1 MTLTRRD
8 LLAGIGAGA
17 IGVGGLALHRD
28 APPFSQYTYAAPE
41 DDTDDRRLSIA
52 WYERYNGGFVA
63 NHAGTNDSLDTTL
76 DPNTGPEYVEEATF
90 VTDATGPVL
99 SVGNVLP
106 GDTGTLVVGLEVV
119 DGSDS
124 EALDVWLR
132 ASLTDDGEHGI
143 NGPERAAGDTTDD
156 DGELDEVAVVEVW
169 LDGSPLGSC
178 NGTKEFDETL
188 ESPLVAPAPFA
199 EAFAPTADAGDAEGL
214 LALDCIPP
222 GSLRCVAL
230 RWAIPAETGNRAQGD
245 SLGFEFAFAGGPCDG
260 DSPFVVGGTQQ

>member
-1 MTLTRRD
+1 MTLTRRE
-8 LLAGIGAGA
+8 LLTGIGAGA
-17 IGVGGLALHRD
+17 LGVGGFSLRRHTPR
-28 APPFSQYTYAAPE
+28 FSQYTYAAPE
-41 DDTDDRRLSIA
+41 DDTDDRRLRIA
-52 WYERYNGGFVA
+52 WYEKYNGGFVA
-63 NHAGTNDSLDTTL
+63 NHAGTNDTLETTL
-76 DPNTGPEYVEEATF
+76 DPDSGPAYVDEATF
-90 VTDATGPVL
+90 VTDVSGPVL

-119 DGSDS
+119 DGSDA
-124 EALDVWLR
+124 EALDVWFR
-132 ASLTDDGEHGI
+132 ASLTEDSENGV
-143 NGPERAAGDTTDD
+143 NGPERAAGDTTED
-156 DGELDEVAVVEVW
+156 DGELDDDAVVEMW

-230 RWAIPAETGNRAQGD
+230 RWELPAETGNQAQGD
-245 SLGFEFAFAGGPCDG
+245 SLGFEFAFAGGACDG
-260 DSPFVVGGTQQ
+260 DSPFVVGGTEQ